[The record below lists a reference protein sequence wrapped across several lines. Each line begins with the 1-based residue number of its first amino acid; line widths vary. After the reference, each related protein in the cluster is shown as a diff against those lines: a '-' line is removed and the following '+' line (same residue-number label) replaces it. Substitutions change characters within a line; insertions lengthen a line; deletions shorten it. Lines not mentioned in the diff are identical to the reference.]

1 MSMLKRSLF
10 LCPLLVGCYSYA
22 PIDPAAAPVGTEVRA
37 HISGAASDRIAPI
50 IQQFNQRVLTGKI
63 DENNAGAMTLEIQTG
78 AVLNTGSAVAPLM
91 QRVPLDRGEVVQLE
105 TRQISAARTA
115 TLMAWSRGDR
125 LGGVGRATRWRRFE
139 RRQRWNHRAAADQ
152 SHSDHSLSLLARAL
166 P

>member
-10 LCPLLVGCYSYA
+10 LSPFLVGCYSYA

-91 QRVPLDRGEVVQLE
+91 QRVPLERGEVVQLE
-105 TRQISAARTA
+105 TRQISASRTA
-115 TLMAWSRGDR
+115 TLMGVIVAGAGLAAWAALHGGGDSSGDN
-125 LGGVGRATRWRRFE
+125 GGNTGPPPINRIPILRF
-139 RRQRWNHRAAADQ
+139 HF
-152 SHSDHSLSLLARAL
+152 
-166 P
+166 

>member
-10 LCPLLVGCYSYA
+10 LSPFLVGCYSYA

-78 AVLNTGSAVAPLM
+78 AMLNTGSTVAPLM

-105 TRQISAARTA
+105 SRQISPSRTA
-115 TLMAWSRGDR
+115 MLMGVVVAGAGLAAWAALHGGGDSSGDN
-125 LGGVGRATRWRRFE
+125 GGTGGPPPINRIPIIRF
-139 RRQRWNHRAAADQ
+139 HF
-152 SHSDHSLSLLARAL
+152 
-166 P
+166 